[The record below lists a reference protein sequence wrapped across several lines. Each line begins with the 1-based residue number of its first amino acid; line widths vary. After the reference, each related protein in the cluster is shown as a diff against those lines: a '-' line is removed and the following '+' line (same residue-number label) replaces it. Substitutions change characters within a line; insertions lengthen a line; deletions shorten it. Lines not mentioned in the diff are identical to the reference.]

1 MHVATALNGQDEHH
15 MNTTPAGADDPI
27 PSATPSDA
35 LRADEAASGHRT
47 VDPPAATIVTG
58 AAGWLGTGLLS
69 ALCGE
74 GRYARDGVVRGL
86 MQPGEV
92 AAHLPSHVSDRIER
106 ITGDVTDPSSLDRLF
121 DGADASGGAVDL
133 IHTAGIIHPAAS
145 MDEFDAINHIGT
157 RNVMEAARRH
167 GVRRVVHVSSNSP
180 FGTNGARSDRFGN
193 DEPYHPYLG
202 YGRSKMDGELAVLAA
217 VEAGLDAVIV
227 RPPWFYGPY
236 QPARQTTFFTMVRT
250 GRFPVLGDGGQ
261 VRSMTY
267 IDNLVQG
274 IVRAELTTTDPG
286 RGWWIADAEP
296 YTVSEIVATVGD
308 ALRAE
313 GFDVKPNRLR
323 LPNIAG
329 TVAEKIDTVLQGR
342 GRYNTQFHVLGEM
355 NKNIAVDISAAR
367 AELGYAPQF
376 ALADG
381 MRNSIRWCLDQGIEL

>member
-1 MHVATALNGQDEHH
+1 MTTAT
-15 MNTTPAGADDPI
+15 TGADDRVP
-27 PSATPSDA
+27 TGV
-35 LRADEAASGHRT
+35 LVAASDQASSHRRT
-47 VDPPAATIVTG
+47 VEPPTATIVTG
-58 AAGWLGTGLLS
+58 ASGWLGTGLLS

-74 GRYARDGVVRGL
+74 GRHARDGVVRGL
-86 MQPGEV
+86 IRPGE
-92 AAHLPSHVSDRIER
+92 AIAHLPARVVGRIER
-106 ITGDVTDPSSLDRLF
+106 IAGDVTDPASLDRLF
-121 DGADASGGAVDL
+121 DGLDIADGAVDL
-133 IHTAGIIHPAAS
+133 IHTAGIIHPAVS
-145 MDEFDAINHIGT
+145 IDEFDAVNHVGT
-157 RNVMEAARRH
+157 RNVMEAALHH

-202 YGRSKMDGELAVLAA
+202 YGRSKMNGELAVLAA

-236 QPARQTTFFTMVRT
+236 QPARQTTFFTMVKN

-267 IDNLVQG
+267 IDNLVEG
-274 IVRAELTTTDPG
+274 IVRAELTATDPG
-286 RGWWIADAEP
+286 KGWWIADAEP
-296 YTVSEIVATVGD
+296 YTVDEIVATVGD

-323 LPNIAG
+323 LPNVAG
-329 TVAEKIDTVLQGR
+329 TVAEKIDALLQNA

-367 AELGYAPQF
+367 AELGYDPQF

-381 MRNSIRWCLDQGIEL
+381 MRRSIRWCLDQGIEL